1 MKAIAAP
8 VAVFDSGVGG
18 IGVLREVRKAL
29 PHENLLYFGDGAM
42 APYGGRPTAQVR
54 ELVCT
59 HAARLLKRAKALVL
73 ACNTATAA
81 AAAELRTLY
90 PQIPIIGMEPAVKP
104 ALAVLPHPKIL
115 ILATP
120 ATLREEKLKGLLE
133 RHRADATFYKCP
145 APGLVRLVE
154 AGLANTP
161 EADRYL
167 TTILAPFT
175 GECRPDAVVL
185 GCTHFPFAKA
195 AISRAFGGQMPLFD
209 GAFGTAQETA
219 RRLRAAELLH
229 PCQKQGTVIL
239 TSSAP
244 QLLPLY
250 HKMLTDEG
258 EPAKSALHFKK
269 KVL

>member
-1 MKAIAAP
+1 MKTIAAP

-29 PHENLLYFGDGAM
+29 PHEDILYFGDSAM
-42 APYGGRPTAQVR
+42 APYGERPTAQVR
-54 ELVCT
+54 ELVCA

-81 AAAELRTLY
+81 AAAELRDLY

-104 ALAVLPHPKIL
+104 ALTVLPHPKIL

-120 ATLREEKLKGLLE
+120 ATLREEKLKGLLD

-167 TTILAPFT
+167 ATILAPFT
-175 GECRPDAVVL
+175 GERRPDAVVL

-195 AISRAFGGQMPLFD
+195 AISRFFADRVPLFD
-209 GAFGTAQETA
+209 GAPGTAQETA
-219 RRLRAAELLH
+219 RRLGAAGLLC
-229 PCQKQGTVIL
+229 PTPRRGTVIL
-239 TSSAP
+239 TSSTP
-244 QLLPLY
+244 QALPLY
-250 HKMLTDEG
+250 RRMLTD
-258 EPAKSALHFKK
+258 
-269 KVL
+269 